1 MVRVAIVAATRT
13 IAFKSGNGH
22 QRVGQPQAYSRTDE
36 GDTTGNHV
44 QADSVF
50 HGHTRATSSFISAS
64 TRNAQNLS

>member
-50 HGHTRATSSFISAS
+50 HGHARAT
-64 TRNAQNLS
+64 